1 MGPGLDA
8 DAPIRGWVSI
18 MTAEAISRPWPTD
31 LVFDREAKALMI
43 AFDDG
48 ETFEIPF
55 ELLRVESPSAENKGH
70 GGNVPPPV
78 TGKANVNV
86 VSADAVGRY
95 AVRISFDDGH
105 DTGLYSW
112 DLLYDL
118 GRDKD
123 EKLRIYRDTLR
134 LRALRDEA

>member
-1 MGPGLDA
+1 
-8 DAPIRGWVSI
+8 
-18 MTAEAISRPWPTD
+18 MTAEAITPRPWPTD

-105 DTGLYSW
+105 NSGLYSW
-112 DLLYDL
+112 DLLYEL

-123 EKLRIYRDTLR
+123 EKLRVYRETLR

>member
-1 MGPGLDA
+1 
-8 DAPIRGWVSI
+8 
-18 MTAEAISRPWPTD
+18 MTANAASHPWPTD
-31 LVFDREAKALMI
+31 LVFDREAKLLRI

-48 ETFEIPF
+48 AKFDIPF

-70 GGNVPPPV
+70 GAAVPPPI
-78 TGKANVNV
+78 TGKANVSV
-86 VSADAVGRY
+86 VRADPVGRY

-118 GRDKD
+118 GRHKD
-123 EKLRIYRDTLR
+123 ERLKVYRETLAQ
-134 LRALRDEA
+134 RALRDEA

>member
-1 MGPGLDA
+1 M
-8 DAPIRGWVSI
+8 S
-18 MTAEAISRPWPTD
+18 AEPVSRPWPTD
-31 LVFDREAKALMI
+31 LVFDRTAKSLTI

-48 ETFEIPF
+48 NLFEIPF

-86 VSADAVGRY
+86 VRADPVGRY
-95 AVRISFDDGH
+95 AVRIAFDDGH
-105 DTGLYSW
+105 DTGLFSW
-112 DLLYDL
+112 DLLHDL
-118 GRDKD
+118 GRDK
-123 EKLRIYRDTLR
+123 EERLKVYRETLR

>member
-1 MGPGLDA
+1 MSPQPA
-8 DAPIRGWVSI
+8 A
-18 MTAEAISRPWPTD
+18 RPWPTD
-31 LVFDREAKALMI
+31 LEFDRKAKSLRI

-48 ETFEIPF
+48 AAFEIPF

-70 GGNVPPPV
+70 GPNPAPPP

-86 VSADAVGRY
+86 TRADAVGRY

-118 GRDKD
+118 GREKD
-123 EKLRIYRDTLR
+123 ER
-134 LRALRDEA
+134 LRVYRETLQQRMLRDEA

>member
-1 MGPGLDA
+1 MNPRA
-8 DAPIRGWVSI
+8 
-18 MTAEAISRPWPTD
+18 WPTS
-31 LVFDREAKALMI
+31 LVFDTDAHLLRI

-48 ETFEIPF
+48 AQFDIAF

-70 GGNVPPPV
+70 GGVAPAPV
-78 TGKANVNV
+78 TGKAH
-86 VSADAVGRY
+86 VSVARAEPVGKY

-118 GRDKD
+118 GAHGD
-123 EKLRIYRDTLR
+123 EKLRIYRETLAQ
-134 LRALRDEA
+134 RALRDEA

>member
-1 MGPGLDA
+1 
-8 DAPIRGWVSI
+8 
-18 MTAEAISRPWPTD
+18 MTAEAITPRPWPTD
-31 LVFDREAKALMI
+31 LVFDRETRALMI

-48 ETFEIPF
+48 ETYEIPF

-86 VSADAVGRY
+86 VRADAVGRY

-118 GRDKD
+118 GREKD
-123 EKLRIYRDTLR
+123 ERLRVYRETLR

>member
-1 MGPGLDA
+1 MTV
-8 DAPIRGWVSI
+8 APSP
-18 MTAEAISRPWPTD
+18 APWPTD
-31 LVFDREAKALMI
+31 LVFERESRTLKV

-48 ETFEIPF
+48 ARFEIPF

-86 VSADAVGRY
+86 VRAEPVGRY
-95 AVRISFDDGH
+95 AVRIVFDDGH

-112 DLLYDL
+112 DLLYEL

-123 EKLRIYRDTLR
+123 EKLRRYREALQ

>member
-1 MGPGLDA
+1 M
-8 DAPIRGWVSI
+8 S
-18 MTAEAISRPWPTD
+18 AEPISRPWPTD
-31 LVFDREAKALMI
+31 LVFDRTAKSLTI

-48 ETFEIPF
+48 NLFEIPF

-70 GGNVPPPV
+70 GANVPPPV

-86 VSADAVGRY
+86 VRADAVGRY
-95 AVRISFDDGH
+95 GVRITFDDGH
-105 DTGLYSW
+105 DTGLFSW
-112 DLLYDL
+112 DLLHDL

-123 EKLRIYRDTLR
+123 ERLRVYRETLR